1 MKQTTNAR
9 IVTESIQLELV
20 VAEGEASSIA
30 AELVYDPTDP
40 FAVTMVCQ
48 AEAQEVLWTFG
59 RELLLEGRYEPV
71 GDGDVH
77 VWPCLSSEGNAVVII
92 ELCSPDGEVLVQTD
106 TRTVNVFLAAT
117 LGSVPVGEESAHV
130 DFDDELAQILSA

>member
-1 MKQTTNAR
+1 MKQTTNAP
-9 IVTESIQLELV
+9 IVTESIQLEF
-20 VAEGEASSIA
+20 VAPEGEATSIA
-30 AELVYDPTDP
+30 AELVYDPADP

-48 AEAQEVLWTFG
+48 AESQEVAWTFG

-77 VWPCLSSEGNAVVII
+77 VWPCLSAEGDAVVII
-92 ELCSPDGEVLVQTD
+92 ELCSPDGEVLVQTG
-106 TRTVNVFLAAT
+106 TRTVNVFLAAM
-117 LGSVPVGEESAHV
+117 LASVPAGQESVHV